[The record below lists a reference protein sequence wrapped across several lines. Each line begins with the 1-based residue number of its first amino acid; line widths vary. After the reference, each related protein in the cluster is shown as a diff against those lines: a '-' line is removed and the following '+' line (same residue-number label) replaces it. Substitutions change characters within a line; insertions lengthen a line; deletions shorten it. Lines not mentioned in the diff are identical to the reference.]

1 MVFLSVHGL
10 SRLACPLR
18 SLVSP
23 LREEADA
30 HRGSEH
36 VVVSL
41 RRRRQLRILDRIERD
56 LAESDPGLAA
66 LYRGLARR
74 ANGLD
79 LRWVEKIGRRRFWI
93 FSRRR
98 NRSPGPPPR
107 DIKRPEH
114 WNDW

>member
-1 MVFLSVHGL
+1 MVFLWY
-10 SRLACPLR
+10 LAYPGAQGPA
-18 SLVSP
+18 VSP
-23 LREEADA
+23 LQEEAA
-30 HRGSEH
+30 THRGSEH

-79 LRWVEKIGRRRFWI
+79 MRWVEKTGRRRSWI
-93 FSRRR
+93 FSGRRR
-98 NRSPGPPPR
+98 NQNPGPPPR
-107 DIKRPEH
+107 DLKRPEH
-114 WNDW
+114 RNDW